1 MLPLLTFLKKFKI
14 ISGNNGVA
22 ANVMSLAATSK
33 KNNIVAAT
41 KVAANECLLA
51 TTRSRR

>member
-22 ANVMSLAATSK
+22 ANDMSLAATG
-33 KNNIVAAT
+33 
-41 KVAANECLLA
+41 
-51 TTRSRR
+51 SRR